1 MTFRIFSMASSVDRI
16 FGILE
21 ALAEAP
27 EGLPLLT
34 VASATGMAKPTVHRL
49 LADLESRRVVHRVG
63 NGGFYALTLELP
75 LLANRILVAKGFIDI
90 CQPELER
97 LAGISG
103 ELVRLAWRD
112 GERLVYVAEAQGARE
127 GLRYDS
133 NLGRTVILHATAIG
147 KCLLAWLAQPD
158 AQRAVERQGLL
169 GNATL
174 GPNAITTMPA
184 LTTELA
190 RVRRRGFGTARDE
203 SEVGAAAVAS
213 PIFSDTNRTEVTAA
227 LAVIGPTARVSVSDL
242 TKLAPH
248 VIKSAEELSRLVALA
263 PFCRKGDGDPRSR
276 ARAAERNP

>member
-1 MTFRIFSMASSVDRI
+1 MASSVDRI

-34 VASATGMAKPTVHRL
+34 VASVTGMAKPTVHRL
-49 LADLESRRVVHRVG
+49 LADLESRRMVHRVG

-75 LLANRILVAKGFIDI
+75 LLANRILVAKGFLDI

-112 GERLVYVAEAQGARE
+112 SDRLVYVAEAQGAHE

-147 KCLLAWLAQPD
+147 KCLLAWLSQSD
-158 AQRAVERQGLL
+158 AQRIVEKQGLL
-169 GNATL
+169 GAPL
-174 GPNAITTMPA
+174 GPNAITTMSA
-184 LTTELA
+184 LMTDLA

-203 SEVGAAAVAS
+203 SEVGAAAVAA

-227 LAVIGPTARVSVSDL
+227 LAVIGPTARVSASDL

>member
-1 MTFRIFSMASSVDRI
+1 MAFRIFSMASSVDRI

-34 VASATGMAKPTVHRL
+34 VASVTGMAKPTVHRL
-49 LADLESRRVVHRVG
+49 LADLESRRMVHRVG

-112 GERLVYVAEAQGARE
+112 GDRLVYVAEAQGAHE

-147 KCLLAWLAQPD
+147 KCLLAWLSQSD
-158 AQRAVERQGLL
+158 AQRIVEKQGLL
-169 GNATL
+169 GVPL
-174 GPNAITTMPA
+174 GPNAISTMSA
-184 LTTELA
+184 LMTDLA

-203 SEVGAAAVAS
+203 SEVGAAAVAA

-227 LAVIGPTARVSVSDL
+227 LAVIGPTARVSASDL

>member
-1 MTFRIFSMASSVDRI
+1 MASSVDRI

-21 ALAEAP
+21 ALADAP
-27 EGLPLLT
+27 EGLPLLA
-34 VASATGMAKPTVHRL
+34 VAGATGMAKPTVHRL
-49 LADLESRRVVHRVG
+49 LADLESRQLVHRVG
-63 NGGFYALTLELP
+63 NAGFYALTLELP
-75 LLANRILVAKGFIDI
+75 LLANRILVARGFIDI

-112 GERLVYVAEAQGARE
+112 GDRLVYVAEAQGARE
-127 GLRYDS
+127 GLRYDT

-147 KCLLAWLAQPD
+147 KCLLAWLPQPD
-158 AQRAVERQGLL
+158 ARRVVEKQGLL

-184 LTTELA
+184 LMTDLA

-203 SEVGAAAVAS
+203 SEVGAAAVAA
-213 PIFSDTNRTEVTAA
+213 PVFSDADRTEVTAG

-248 VIKSAEELSRLVALA
+248 VIRSAEELSRLVALA
-263 PFCRKGDGDPRSR
+263 PFCRKGEGNPRSR
-276 ARAAERNP
+276 ARTAERNP